1 MTVSLLD
8 AALGY
13 AARGWHVFPCH
24 TPTAAGC
31 SCRQSPCSNVGKHPR
46 TQHGLNDATTDEA
59 TIQRWWRQWRNANV
73 AIRTGAVSG
82 LVVLDTDSYKGGD
95 ESRSELE
102 RAYQALPETV
112 QQLTG
117 GGGLQDFFA
126 HPGTHVSNGV
136 EILGAGLDIRGDGGY
151 VIAPP
156 SLHAS
161 GRRYAWE
168 LSHHP
173 EELALAPMPRWLLA
187 LCQATPRR
195 DTVSAGEPIAQ
206 GKRNHTLFQI
216 GCSLRARGLSEA
228 AILGALAVI
237 NTTQC
242 QPPLTDIE
250 VAQLASSC
258 ARYAPGTVQAAH
270 PRARTG
276 TDTPPP
282 EFVDPWLGPR
292 SRWHGIPLAIRKLTP

>member
-8 AALGY
+8 AALAY

-31 SCRQSPCSNVGKHPR
+31 SCRRAPCPNVGKHPR
-46 TQHGLNDATTDEA
+46 TQHGLKDATTDTA
-59 TIQRWWRQWRNANV
+59 TIRRWWQMWPAANI
-73 AIRTGAVSG
+73 AIAAGCVSG

-102 RAYQALPETV
+102 RAYHPLPETV

-126 HPGTHVSNGV
+126 HPGTPVHNGV
-136 EILGAGLDIRGDGGY
+136 ESLGAGLDIRGDGGY

-161 GRRYAWE
+161 GKRYAWE
-168 LSHHP
+168 LAHQP
-173 EELALAPMPRWLLA
+173 EETPMAVMPPWLLA
-187 LCQATPRR
+187 LCQDTSRR
-195 DTVSAGEPIAQ
+195 EAVSAGEPIAQ

-228 AILGALAVI
+228 AILGALVVI

-242 QPPLTDIE
+242 QPPLTDVE
-250 VAQLASSC
+250 VARLASSC
-258 ARYAPGTVQAAH
+258 ARYAPGTVAAH

-276 TDTPPP
+276 NDTPPQ

-292 SRWHGIPLAIRKLTP
+292 SSWHGIPLVIRKLTP